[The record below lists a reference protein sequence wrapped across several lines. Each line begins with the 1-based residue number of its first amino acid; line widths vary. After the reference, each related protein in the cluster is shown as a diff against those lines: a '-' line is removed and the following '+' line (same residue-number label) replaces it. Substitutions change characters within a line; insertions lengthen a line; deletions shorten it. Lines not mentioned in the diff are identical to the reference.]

1 MKISRWHRNDTW
13 KNKDVHLLINDYYTT
28 NKSYLYKR
36 HITVTVFHII
46 SDMQYSLLFY
56 SSVK

>member
-1 MKISRWHRNDTW
+1 MKISRWHRND
-13 KNKDVHLLINDYYTT
+13 KCKGKEVHLLMIITT
-28 NKSYLYKR
+28 NKFYLYKR
-36 HITVTVFHII
+36 HITVTIFHII

>member
-1 MKISRWHRNDTW
+1 MKISRWHRNDKW
-13 KNKDVHLLINDYYTT
+13 KGKEVHLLMIITT
-28 NKSYLYKR
+28 NKIYLYKR
-36 HITVTVFHII
+36 HITVTIFHII